1 MEQSHPSMSPQFDP
15 SAMMALVVDENLY
28 QRAISADILRS
39 IGVGRVLQACNGAEA
54 WDVVQ
59 NNNPDCLFTD
69 WLSEPLDGLEL
80 TRRIRQSDEAPNRAM
95 PIFMLTAR
103 GSRADVDAAR
113 LAGAHAFLRKP
124 ISVTALHV
132 RLRAVVVN
140 PAPFVTT
147 ASYTGPCRRRKG
159 DPFYMGPMRRLK
171 DKIDEAVL
179 AEDDDVKIELAKARI
194 AHLEAVSMKLAPG
207 EPNSVRRVFAA
218 ARDLKDVAEQ
228 IEDAP
233 LTHAATELVR
243 YLETLGAASGLDF
256 EAMRTHISA
265 LHQLAH
271 LPGAMAAERMRVAH
285 SLTKMVDKKLRQAAV
300 AA

>member
-1 MEQSHPSMSPQFDP
+1 MSDPFDP
-15 SAMMALVVDENLY
+15 AALTALVVDDNLY
-28 QRAISADILRS
+28 QRAISADILRA
-39 IGVGRVLQACNGAEA
+39 IGVGRVFQAGNGAEA
-54 WDVVQ
+54 WDVIQ
-59 NNNPDCLFTD
+59 ASNPDCIFTD
-69 WLSEPLDGLEL
+69 WLTEPLDGLEL
-80 TRRIRQSDEAPNRAM
+80 TRRIRQSDEAPNRSA

-140 PAPFVTT
+140 PAPFITT
-147 ASYTGPCRRRKG
+147 AAYTGPCRRRKG
-159 DPFYMGPMRRLK
+159 DPFYMGPMRRLN
-171 DKIDEAVL
+171 DKIEEAVV
-179 AEDDDVKIELAKARI
+179 AEDDDVRIELAKARI

-207 EPNSVRRVFAA
+207 DANSARRVFAA

-285 SLTKMVDKKLRQAAV
+285 SLTKMVDKKLRQAQV

>member
-1 MEQSHPSMSPQFDP
+1 MSAEFDP
-15 SAMMALVVDENLY
+15 AALNTLVVDDNLY
-28 QRAISADILRS
+28 QRAITADILRA
-39 IGVGRVLQACNGAEA
+39 IGVGRVFQAGNGAEA
-54 WDVVQ
+54 WDIIQ
-59 NNNPDCLFTD
+59 TSNPDCIFTD
-69 WLSEPLDGLEL
+69 FLTEPLDGLEL
-80 TRRIRQSDEAPNRAM
+80 TRRIRQSDEAPNRAV

-103 GSRADVDAAR
+103 GSRAEVDAAR

-140 PAPFVTT
+140 PAPFIMT
-147 ASYTGPCRRRKG
+147 ATYTGPCRRRKG
-159 DPFYMGPMRRLK
+159 DPFYMGPMRRLN
-171 DKIDEAVL
+171 DKIEEAVVS
-179 AEDDDVKIELAKARI
+179 EDEDVRIELAKARI
-194 AHLEAVSMKLAPG
+194 AHLEAMSMKLAPG
-207 EPNSVRRVFAA
+207 DANSVRRVFAA
-218 ARDLKDVAEQ
+218 ARDLKEVSEQ

-285 SLTKMVDKKLRQAAV
+285 SLTKMVDKKLRQAA
-300 AA
+300 A